1 MMKVKMLLFCLLMAG
16 WSQVYAVSYTPLAA
30 PQRNSSGTYYAQ
42 MQVSHP
48 TYTFQSTSTYAV
60 QWKQEDS
67 GSMLNA
73 DGTVST
79 EYYGIGNG
87 PRRVGGGPTPGGGT
101 NGPGT
106 PGNPDDDDQQ
116 PIGDGLWVL
125 LLLAVGYMVLRRSRW
140 SRNGRD
146 MVAGKAGR

>member
-1 MMKVKMLLFCLLMAG
+1 MKSRILILSLLMAG

-60 QWKQEDS
+60 QWKPEDS

-87 PRRVGGGPTPGGGT
+87 PRRVGGGP

-106 PGNPDDDDQQ
+106 PGNPNDDDQQ